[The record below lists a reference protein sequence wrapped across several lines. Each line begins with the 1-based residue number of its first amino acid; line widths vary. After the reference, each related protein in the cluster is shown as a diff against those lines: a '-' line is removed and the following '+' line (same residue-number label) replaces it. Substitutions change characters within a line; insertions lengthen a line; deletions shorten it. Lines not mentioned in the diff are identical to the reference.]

1 MVLVGIAGEDDL
13 DAPDLATPANMS
25 SEPQKPKPT
34 GNGRLNSGQVG
45 SPRRGSDAKPAK
57 LILGLEASVELR
69 DRFLAELSDLG
80 SSDEMATWSHRR
92 LAEKNRLTGADAER
106 VEEAFRARLVTLAT
120 CTADAPPAQEAPP
133 GGLLGQNAE
142 RPAPVEGS
150 QQEPAGLARAPT
162 SSGTGTM
169 TGRSEAPLLDLRPAA
184 RRCPP
189 PAVRSKPRP
198 RTQGQ

>member
-69 DRFLAELSDLG
+69 DRFLAELSDSG

-92 LAEKNRLTGADAER
+92 LAEKNRLTRADADR
-106 VEEAFRARLVTLAT
+106 VEKAFRARLVTLAT
-120 CTADAPPAQEAPP
+120 YTADAPPAQEDPP

-162 SSGTGTM
+162 SSGPG
-169 TGRSEAPLLDLRPAA
+169 P
-184 RRCPP
+184 
-189 PAVRSKPRP
+189 
-198 RTQGQ
+198 